1 MKIRSSEIVVSAI
14 KREQYPAEGLPEIAL
29 VGRSNVGKSSAT
41 NALLNRRNFARTS
54 QTPGKTRTI
63 NFYKINNE
71 FYFVDLPGYG
81 YAKVSKSEK
90 DKWGVI
96 MERYLQDRQELC
108 AIFLLVDIR
117 HEPTND
123 DVMMYEWIKHFGYNC
138 VVIATKADKISRGQY
153 QKHISIIRKKLQ
165 LEKDEKVIPL
175 SSSKKTGVED
185 VWNDIR
191 HEPTNDDVMMY
202 EWIKHFGYNCVVIA
216 TKADK
221 ISRGQYQKHI
231 SIIRK
236 KLQLEK
242 DEKVIPLSSSKKTG
256 VEDVWNEIIAQY
268 EEHGYEIT
276 VD

>member
-14 KREQYPAEGLPEIAL
+14 RKEQYPAEGLPEIAL

-185 VWNDIR
+185 V
-191 HEPTNDDVMMY
+191 
-202 EWIKHFGYNCVVIA
+202 G
-216 TKADK
+216 
-221 ISRGQYQKHI
+221 
-231 SIIRK
+231 
-236 KLQLEK
+236 
-242 DEKVIPLSSSKKTG
+242 
-256 VEDVWNEIIAQY
+256 NEIIAQY